1 MEEEFTYKKP
11 KIREIELDGDRIF
24 ISKSNLFGY
33 KVVFPL
39 RKDITI
45 PFYDKELKK
54 FNWNNINWKNLI
66 TGGSWKNL
74 IFIIILVLLFLGA
87 INEYTQAIKL
97 ANDCLLKDEIVPN
110 VTKIFYNF
118 TG

>member
-1 MEEEFTYKKP
+1 MEEKFTYKKP
-11 KIREIELDGDRIF
+11 KVREIELDGKRIF

-33 KVVFPL
+33 KVVKPI
-39 RKDITI
+39 KVDG
-45 PFYDKELKK
+45 K
-54 FNWNNINWKNLI
+54 INWKNLI

-74 IFIIILVLLFLGA
+74 IIIIIFVLILLGA

-97 ANDCLLKDEIVPN
+97 ANDCLIEQDIISNILN
-110 VTKIFYNF
+110 KIFYNF

>member
-33 KVVFPL
+33 KVVKPI
-39 RKDITI
+39 KVDG
-45 PFYDKELKK
+45 K
-54 FNWNNINWKNLI
+54 INWKNLI

-87 INEYTQAIKL
+87 INEYSQAVNL
-97 ANDCLLKDEIVPN
+97 ANDCLLDNQIISN
-110 VTKIFYNF
+110 ISNKIFYNF